1 MWTTKQAKKTMLSKR
16 GYIEVGYYNIPKTH
30 NMIPGDVFLSR
41 KIREEDRLVSV
52 LSDGLGSGV
61 KANVLAS
68 LTATMALNYTASHSM
83 NVVRSAETIMDTLP
97 ICSVRKISYSTF
109 TIVDIDTTGRT
120 RIIEHGNP
128 SFVVLRPDGEV
139 PIQRTRE
146 RLEKWEDRVI
156 THTTFKASVE
166 DRIVFFSDGVSQ
178 AGTGDPETPFGWG
191 EENVADFARVRV
203 KKYPRLSASELAK
216 NIMDKA
222 LKYDGAAAKDDITC
236 AVIYFREPR
245 RLLVVTGPPYAA
257 DSDHELAEAV
267 RNFDGEKVICGGT
280 TASIIGRELDLNV
293 ALDLDDDIDPNV
305 PPPSSMEGI
314 DLVTE
319 GTLTLAEV
327 ARILESDLPIA
338 GFRRNA
344 ARALAEM
351 LFETDIVEFVVGT
364 RVNEAHQDPNIPVE
378 LDLRRNIVRRIATQ
392 LDRKYLKETSV
403 RYM

>member
-1 MWTTKQAKKTMLSKR
+1 MLSKR
-16 GYIEVGYYNIPKTH
+16 GYIEVGYSNIPKIH
-30 NMIPGDVFLSR
+30 NMIPGDVFLSK

-83 NVVRSAETIMDTLP
+83 NVMRSAETIMDTLP
-97 ICSVRKISYSTF
+97 VCSVRKISYSTF

-139 PIQRTRE
+139 PVQRKRE
-146 RLEKWEDRVI
+146 RLEKWEDRFI
-156 THTTFKASVE
+156 TNTTFKASIE

-178 AGTGDPETPFGWG
+178 AGTGEAETPFGWG
-191 EENVADFARVRV
+191 EENVADFARARV
-203 KKYPRLSASELAK
+203 KKYPGLSASELVK

-222 LKYDGAAAKDDITC
+222 LKYDGGAAKDDITC

-245 RLLVVTGPPYAA
+245 QLLVVTGPPYSN
-257 DSDHELAEAV
+257 DSDHEFAEIV
-267 RNFDGEKVICGGT
+267 KEFNGEKVVCGGT
-280 TASIIGRELDLNV
+280 TASIIGRELNIDV
-293 ALDLDDDIDPNV
+293 AVDLDEEMDPHI
-305 PPPSSMEGI
+305 PPPGRMDGI

-319 GTLTLAEV
+319 GTITLGEV
-327 ARILESDLPIA
+327 ARILESSLPIKQY
-338 GFRRNA
+338 RWNA
-344 ARALAEM
+344 ARALVEM
-351 LFETDIVEFVVGT
+351 LLESDIVQFVIGT
-364 RVNEAHQDPNIPVE
+364 RVNQAHQDPNFPVE
-378 LDLRRNIVRRIATQ
+378 LDLRRNIIRRIATQ
-392 LDRKYLKETSV
+392 LDQKYLKETSV

>member
-1 MWTTKQAKKTMLSKR
+1 MWTTKPAKTTMLNKR
-16 GYIEVGYYNIPKTH
+16 GYIEVGYFNIPKTH

-41 KIREEDRLVSV
+41 KIREEDRLVCV

-83 NVVRSAETIMDTLP
+83 NVMRSAETIMDTLP

-128 SFVVLRPDGEV
+128 SFVVLRPGGEV
-139 PIQRTRE
+139 PLERSCE

-156 THTTFKASVE
+156 THTTFKASIE
-166 DRIVFFSDGVSQ
+166 DRIVFFSDGISQ

-191 EENVADFARVRV
+191 EENVAEFARMRV
-203 KKYPRLSASELAK
+203 KKYPRLSANELAK

-222 LKYDGAAAKDDITC
+222 LKYDGAIPKDDITC
-236 AVIYFREPR
+236 AVIYFREPL
-245 RLLVVTGPPYAA
+245 RLLIVTGPPYSA
-257 DSDHELAEAV
+257 DSDHEYAEIV
-267 RNFDGEKVICGGT
+267 SGFKGEKVVCGGT
-280 TASIIGRELDLNV
+280 TASIIGRELGMDV
-293 ALDLDDDIDPNV
+293 ALDFEGEIDPNI
-305 PPPSSMEGI
+305 PPPSQMEGI

-319 GTLTLAEV
+319 GTLTLGEV
-327 ARILESDLPIA
+327 ARILESNLPISQ
-338 GFRRNA
+338 FRRNA
-344 ARALAEM
+344 ARTLVEM
-351 LFETDIVEFVVGT
+351 LLETDIVQFVVGT

-378 LDLRRNIVRRIATQ
+378 LDLRRNIIRRIATQ
-392 LDRKYLKETSV
+392 LDQKYLKETSV

>member
-1 MWTTKQAKKTMLSKR
+1 MQLSKR
-16 GYIEVGYYNIPKTH
+16 GYIEVGYLNIPKTH

-68 LTATMALNYTASHSM
+68 LTATMALSYTASHSM
-83 NVVRSAETIMDTLP
+83 NVIRSAETIMDTLP

-128 SFVVLRPDGEV
+128 SFLVLRPDGEV
-139 PIQRTRE
+139 PVQRASE
-146 RLEKWEDRVI
+146 RLEKWQDRVI
-156 THTTFKASVE
+156 THTTFKAAIE

-178 AGTGDPETPFGWG
+178 AGMGDPETPLGWG
-191 EENVADFARVRV
+191 EENVANFARGRV
-203 KKYPRLSASELAK
+203 KKFPRLSASELAK

-222 LKYDGAAAKDDITC
+222 LKYDRDTAKDDISC

-245 RLLVVTGPPYAA
+245 QLLIVTGPPYSA
-257 DSDHELAEAV
+257 DSDHEFAEIV
-267 RNFDGEKVICGGT
+267 SEFDGEKVVCGGT
-280 TASIIGRELDLNV
+280 TASIIGRELEIDVAMDLEG
-293 ALDLDDDIDPNV
+293 DIDPDI
-305 PPPSSMEGI
+305 PPPARMDGI

-319 GTLTLAEV
+319 GTLTLGEV
-327 ARILESDLPIA
+327 ARILESDSPVNK
-338 GFRRNA
+338 FRRNA
-344 ARALAEM
+344 ARALVEM
-351 LFETDIVEFVVGT
+351 LLETDIIEIVVGT
-364 RVNEAHQDPNIPVE
+364 RINAAHQDPNIPVE
-378 LDLRRNIVRRIATQ
+378 LDLRRNIIRRICTQ
-392 LDRKYLKETSV
+392 LDQKYLKETRV

>member
-1 MWTTKQAKKTMLSKR
+1 MLSKR
-16 GYIEVGYYNIPKTH
+16 GYIEVAYCNVPKTH

-68 LTATMALNYTASHSM
+68 LTATMALKYTASHSM
-83 NVVRSAETIMDTLP
+83 NVMRSAKTIMDTLP

-128 SFVVLRPDGEV
+128 SFVVLRPEGEV

-146 RLEKWEDRVI
+146 RLENWHDRVI
-156 THTTFKASVE
+156 THTTFKAAIE

-191 EENVADFARVRV
+191 EENVSDFARARV
-203 KKYPRLSASELAK
+203 KKFPRLSASELAK
-216 NIMDKA
+216 NIMSKA
-222 LKYDGAAAKDDITC
+222 LKYDGETAKDDITC

-245 RLLVVTGPPYAA
+245 QLLIVTGPPYSP
-257 DSDHELAEAV
+257 DSDHKFVEIVSE
-267 RNFDGEKVICGGT
+267 FDGEKVICGGT
-280 TASIIGRELDLNV
+280 TASIIGRELDIDVGMDLEE
-293 ALDLDDDIDPNV
+293 DLDPNI
-305 PPPSSMEGI
+305 PPPARMDGI

-319 GTLTLAEV
+319 GTLTLGEV
-327 ARILESDLPIA
+327 ARILESDSPINL
-338 GFRRNA
+338 FRRNA
-344 ARALAEM
+344 ARALVEM
-351 LFETDIVEFVVGT
+351 LLETDIVQFVIGT
-364 RVNEAHQDPNIPVE
+364 RVNPAHQDPNIPVE

-392 LDRKYLKETSV
+392 LEHKYLKETSV
-403 RYM
+403 RYI

>member
-1 MWTTKQAKKTMLSKR
+1 MLNKR
-16 GYIEVGYYNIPKTH
+16 GYIEVGYFNIPKTH

-83 NVVRSAETIMDTLP
+83 NVMRSAETIMDTLP

-139 PIQRTRE
+139 PLQRSCE

-156 THTTFKASVE
+156 THTTFKASIE

-191 EENVADFARVRV
+191 EENVAEFARLRV
-203 KKYPRLSASELAK
+203 KKYPRLSANELAK

-222 LKYDGAAAKDDITC
+222 LKYDGAIPKDDITC

-245 RLLVVTGPPYAA
+245 RLLIVTGPPYST
-257 DSDHELAEAV
+257 DSDHEYGEIV
-267 RNFDGEKVICGGT
+267 SGFKGEKVVCGGT
-280 TASIIGRELDLNV
+280 TASIIGRELGMDV
-293 ALDLDDDIDPNV
+293 ALDFEGEIDPNI
-305 PPPSSMEGI
+305 PPPSCMEGI

-319 GTLTLAEV
+319 GTLTLGEV
-327 ARILESDLPIA
+327 ARILESNLPITQ
-338 GFRRNA
+338 FRRNA
-344 ARALAEM
+344 ARTLVEM
-351 LFETDIVEFVVGT
+351 LLETDIVQFVVGT

-378 LDLRRNIVRRIATQ
+378 LDLRRNIIRRIATQ
-392 LDRKYLKETSV
+392 LDQKYLKETSV

>member
-1 MWTTKQAKKTMLSKR
+1 MMWTTKPAKTTMLNKR
-16 GYIEVGYYNIPKTH
+16 GYIEVGYFNIPKTH

-83 NVVRSAETIMDTLP
+83 NVMRSAETIMDTLP

-139 PIQRTRE
+139 PLQRSCE

-156 THTTFKASVE
+156 THTTFKASIE

-191 EENVADFARVRV
+191 EENVAEFARHEGEEISPALSQRV
-203 KKYPRLSASELAK
+203 GQEHHGQ
-216 NIMDKA
+216 
-222 LKYDGAAAKDDITC
+222 GAEI
-236 AVIYFREPR
+236 R
-245 RLLVVTGPPYAA
+245 RGNPK
-257 DSDHELAEAV
+257 
-267 RNFDGEKVICGGT
+267 G
-280 TASIIGRELDLNV
+280 
-293 ALDLDDDIDPNV
+293 
-305 PPPSSMEGI
+305 
-314 DLVTE
+314 
-319 GTLTLAEV
+319 
-327 ARILESDLPIA
+327 
-338 GFRRNA
+338 
-344 ARALAEM
+344 
-351 LFETDIVEFVVGT
+351 
-364 RVNEAHQDPNIPVE
+364 
-378 LDLRRNIVRRIATQ
+378 
-392 LDRKYLKETSV
+392 
-403 RYM
+403 

>member
-1 MWTTKQAKKTMLSKR
+1 MLNKR
-16 GYIEVGYYNIPKTH
+16 GYIEVGYFNIPKTH

-83 NVVRSAETIMDTLP
+83 NVMRSAKTIMDTLP

-139 PIQRTRE
+139 PLQRTCE

-156 THTTFKASVE
+156 THTTFKASIE

-178 AGTGDPETPFGWG
+178 AGMGDPETPFGWG
-191 EENVADFARVRV
+191 EDNVAEFARMRV
-203 KKYPRLSASELAK
+203 KKYPRLSANELAK

-222 LKYDGAAAKDDITC
+222 LKYDGAIPKDDITC

-245 RLLVVTGPPYAA
+245 RLLIVTGPPYST
-257 DSDHELAEAV
+257 DSDREYAEIV
-267 RNFDGEKVICGGT
+267 RGFKGEKVVCGGT
-280 TASIIGRELDLNV
+280 TASIIGRELGMDA
-293 ALDLDDDIDPNV
+293 ALDFEGEIDPNI
-305 PPPSSMEGI
+305 PPPSRMEGI

-319 GTLTLAEV
+319 GTLTLGEV
-327 ARILESDLPIA
+327 ARILESNLPISQ
-338 GFRRNA
+338 FRRNA
-344 ARALAEM
+344 ARTLVEM
-351 LFETDIVEFVVGT
+351 LLETDIVQFVIGT

-378 LDLRRNIVRRIATQ
+378 LDLRRNIIRRISTQ
-392 LDRKYLKETSV
+392 LDQKYLKETSV

>member
-1 MWTTKQAKKTMLSKR
+1 MLSKR
-16 GYIEVGYYNIPKTH
+16 GYIEVVYRNIPKAH

-41 KIREEDRLVSV
+41 KIREEDRLISV

-68 LTATMALNYTASHSM
+68 LTATMALDYTASNSM
-83 NVVRSAETIMDTLP
+83 NVMRSAETIMDTLP

-139 PIQRTRE
+139 PLQRTRE
-146 RLEKWEDRVI
+146 RLEKWQDRVI
-156 THTTFKASVE
+156 THTTFKAAIE

-178 AGTGDPETPFGWG
+178 AGTGNPETPFGWG
-191 EENVADFARVRV
+191 EENVADFTRARI

-222 LKYDGAAAKDDITC
+222 LKYDGNVAKDDITC

-245 RLLVVTGPPYAA
+245 RLLIVTGPPYST
-257 DSDHELAEAV
+257 DSDHEFAEIV
-267 RNFDGEKVICGGT
+267 SQFEGEKVVCGGT
-280 TASIIGRELDLNV
+280 TASIIGRELDIDI
-293 ALDLDDDIDPNV
+293 ALDLEEDIDPDI
-305 PPPSSMEGI
+305 PPPARMDGI

-319 GTLTLAEV
+319 GTLTLGEV
-327 ARILESDLPIA
+327 ARILESDLPITK
-338 GFRRNA
+338 FRRNA
-344 ARALAEM
+344 ARALVEM
-351 LFETDIVEFVVGT
+351 LLETDIVQFVIGT
-364 RVNEAHQDPNIPVE
+364 RVNPAHQDPNIPVE
-378 LDLRRNIVRRIATQ
+378 LDLRRNIIRRISTQ
-392 LDRKYLKETSV
+392 LEQKYLKETKV
-403 RYM
+403 RYI